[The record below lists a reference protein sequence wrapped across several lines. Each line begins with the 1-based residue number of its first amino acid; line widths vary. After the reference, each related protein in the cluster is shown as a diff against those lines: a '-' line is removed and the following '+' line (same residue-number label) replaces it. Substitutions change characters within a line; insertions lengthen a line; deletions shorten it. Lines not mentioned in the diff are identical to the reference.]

1 MSPKVISWE
10 SGLIRKENPLMKSI
24 RKALVLLLSLVM
36 AMTMTIG
43 AFADD
48 SAAADSTADFDNST
62 TYTDGIYNVDPNHE
76 TDLNMNKV
84 RTTSPSF
91 YCEKV

>member
-1 MSPKVISWE
+1 
-10 SGLIRKENPLMKSI
+10 MKSI

-48 SAAADSTADFDNST
+48 SAAA
-62 TYTDGIYNVDPNHE
+62 PNYE
-76 TDLNMNKV
+76 IDEYAWFTPEEARQAVKPGTLAGFFLN
-84 RTTSPSF
+84 R
-91 YCEKV
+91 YLEEG